1 MKNLKD
7 MTDEELALSYVDG
20 NNKAFDLL
28 LSHAI
33 TGRYAPQANPESLP
47 HFPKESNHFM
57 KKSDIYIC
65 GFMYAFSFFFLYL
78 TRWLHIFLIRR
89 T

>member
-28 LSHAI
+28 LSRNQQTAKPLMI
-33 TGRYAPQANPESLP
+33 S
-47 HFPKESNHFM
+47 S
-57 KKSDIYIC
+57 
-65 GFMYAFSFFFLYL
+65 
-78 TRWLHIFLIRR
+78 RR
-89 T
+89 PS